1 MEVRMARVFTG
12 RRFAS
17 IACAAILWFV
27 GTPWNQSQQVSAQQQ
42 GQLYVSAL
50 DSGGA
55 PVTDLEPGDI
65 TVLVD
70 DIECKVV
77 KMEQVSKPMKLTL
90 MIDNGPANSNAL
102 ANLRTAVKN
111 FIEATPSDVPL
122 EILTIAPQP
131 RWLEKSTTDKEK
143 LVKAVDRLSPDSGAG
158 LFFDALVEA
167 GNRVDKEKT
176 KEKSETVPVFVMLA
190 SDVGRNSS
198 AMDRDYARLQKQV
211 VQYGITVHFIVLNSG
226 GERVGSVAG
235 ALQTEVGLA
244 LTKLSR
250 GRYEAIA
257 AATRLT
263 TLLPE
268 LAKQISESNLRQTHQ
283 YRITYQLPAGK
294 DVKSV
299 QRFSAGLSRLRLG
312 VNPILS
318 FDGHMPIGGTQ

>member
-1 MEVRMARVFTG
+1 MACALNA

-17 IACAAILWFV
+17 IGCAAILWLV
-27 GTPWNQSQQVSAQQQ
+27 GAPWDQSRQVSAQQQ
-42 GQLYVSAL
+42 GQLYISAL

-55 PVTDLEPGDI
+55 PVTDLEPGDV

-77 KMEQVSKPMKLTL
+77 KMEPVSKPMKLTL

-111 FIEATPSDVPL
+111 FIEATPPDVPL

-131 RWLEKSTTDKEK
+131 RWLEKLTTDREK

-167 GNRVDKEKT
+167 GNRVEKEKT
-176 KEKSETVPVFVMLA
+176 KEKSESASVFVMLA

-198 AMDRDYARLQKQV
+198 AMDRDYARLQKQI

-268 LAKQISESNLRQTHQ
+268 LAKQIAESNLRQTHQ
-283 YRITYQLPAGK
+283 YRVTYQLPAGK

-312 VNPILS
+312 VTPMLS